1 VDRLAGVRLL
11 LLRPVLRDREDE
23 LFVDRPLD
31 EDERDVLELRDP
43 GGEDVRVAMVR
54 AYVNVTPATGITLLR
69 VGREPIGLDHVTP
82 RGGGTLDL

>member
-1 VDRLAGVRLL
+1 VDRLAGVRL

-31 EDERDVLELRDP
+31 EDERAVLELRDP

-54 AYVNVTPATGITLLR
+54 SLCERHTSHRDHTGACRRGTEDGEVSRTHER
-69 VGREPIGLDHVTP
+69 VLD
-82 RGGGTLDL
+82 R